1 MVIKFT
7 CKFSKRISPA
17 NAELFLKEIFNIENN
32 REHND
37 EEYIF
42 LKSLSK
48 WNSNIK
54 ILWGNKIKHEM
65 DDTFSFL
72 CKITVDEDSNYEE
85 LILEFYDIL
94 RKGAKKLNSNIM
106 INKFNRTVCKP
117 SNTIRIYPIIPSQNM
132 EYDDSLSFEYTYLK
146 PNLKNYFLVLG
157 LKILILIAVL
167 SLCLHYFSNQQDF
180 SFNVGMTIFGTVLG
194 LIPTNKLNKGSF
206 NLKLKDTIAETQKF
220 NDSRTNRVTEAYKTN
235 KPNNLLLRG
244 EKK

>member
-7 CKFSKRISPA
+7 CKFSKRISLA
-17 NAELFLKEIFNIENN
+17 EAELFLKEIFNIENN
-32 REHND
+32 RKHNI

-54 ILWGNKIKHEM
+54 ILWGNRIEHER

-72 CKITVDEDSNYEE
+72 CQIAVDEDSNYEE

-94 RKGAKKLNSNIM
+94 RKGARKLNFNFKIK
-106 INKFNRTVCKP
+106 KFNRAVCNP
-117 SNTIRIYPIIPSQNM
+117 SNTIRIYPIVPSQNM

-157 LKILILIAVL
+157 LKIGILVAVL

-180 SFNVGMTIFGTVLG
+180 FFNVGMAIFGTVLG
-194 LIPTNKLNKGSF
+194 LIPANKLSKGSF
-206 NLKLKDTIAETQKF
+206 NLKLKDTIAEAQKF
-220 NDSRTNRVTEAYKTN
+220 NDSRTKRVIETYTTN
-235 KPNNLLLRG
+235 KPNNLLSRG